1 MTVDVCPAE
10 PADAEA
16 VADVLISSRRDAYPA
31 VPVSVHPDAET
42 RMWVHRQLLAECE
55 VWVAMVDAAV
65 VGVLALQD
73 DCVEQLYV
81 LREWAGRGVGGRLLE
96 RAKER
101 SPGGLQLWTFV
112 SNEAAR
118 AFYEHRGFT
127 VVEQT
132 DGSGNEEH
140 QPDLRMV
147 WRP

>member
-1 MTVDVCPAE
+1 MTVDVRRAE

-16 VADVLISSRRDAYPA
+16 VADVLIASRRDAYPA
-31 VPVSVHPDAET
+31 VPASVHPDDET
-42 RMWVHRQLLAECE
+42 RTWVRQQLLGECE
-55 VWVAMVDAAV
+55 VWVATVEGAV
-65 VGVLALQD
+65 VAVLALQD
-73 DCVEQLYV
+73 DFVEQLYV
-81 LREWAGRGVGGRLLE
+81 LRDWSGRGVGGRLLE

-112 SNEAAR
+112 SNESAR

-140 QPDLRMV
+140 QPDLRMT

>member
-1 MTVDVCPAE
+1 MTVDVRVAE
-10 PADAEA
+10 QGDADA
-16 VADVLISSRRDAYPA
+16 VADVLITSRRAAYPA
-31 VPVSVHPDAET
+31 VPASVHPDDET
-42 RMWVHRQLLAECE
+42 RTWVRRHLLEEYE
-55 VWVAMVDAAV
+55 VWVATAETAV

-73 DCVEQLYV
+73 DWVEQLYV
-81 LREWAGRGVGGRLLE
+81 LREWSGKGLGGRLLE

-112 SNEAAR
+112 SNETAR
-118 AFYEHRGFT
+118 TFYEHRGFI

>member
-1 MTVDVCPAE
+1 MTVDVRVAE
-10 PADAEA
+10 QGDADA
-16 VADVLISSRRDAYPA
+16 VADVLITSRRAAYPA
-31 VPVSVHPDAET
+31 VPASVHPDDET
-42 RMWVHRQLLAECE
+42 RTWVRGHLLEECE
-55 VWVAMVDAAV
+55 VWVATAETAV

-73 DCVEQLYV
+73 DWVEQLYV
-81 LREWAGRGVGGRLLE
+81 LREWSGRGVGGRLLE

-112 SNEAAR
+112 SNETAR
-118 AFYEHRGFT
+118 TFYEHRGFI

>member
-1 MTVDVCPAE
+1 
-10 PADAEA
+10 
-16 VADVLISSRRDAYPA
+16 
-31 VPVSVHPDAET
+31 VHPDDET
-42 RMWVHRQLLAECE
+42 RTWVRRHLLEECE
-55 VWVAMVDAAV
+55 VWVATAETAV
-65 VGVLALQD
+65 VGVLALRD
-73 DCVEQLYV
+73 AWVEQLYV
-81 LREWAGRGVGGRLLE
+81 LREWSGRGVGGRLLE

-118 AFYEHRGFT
+118 TFYEHQGFR